1 MQQLTFSELSQD
13 NLPSIV
19 NLVENDFDI
28 DIWNKMILGQY
39 SEKERDKLNFIQ
51 EYLANYQ
58 LNLMN
63 EATIWARAIYPL
75 LMLAERNNIQAWAE
89 VPLKAKFPHFELT
102 GIVDGV
108 LGKCV
113 AGEISIPYLV
123 VVEAKRGLEAK
134 NPRFQLYGEMLAAAW
149 SNWRESSQIKQQIFG
164 CYTISDNW
172 TFVSAMVKNFEDD
185 CPTMIIDTS
194 KEYIQ
199 RIEAATIFQILKF
212 IISKYVNR
220 RNHCHDSLSHGGDFG

>member
-1 MQQLTFSELSQD
+1 MQQFTFSELSQD

-28 DIWNKMILGQY
+28 DTWNKMVPEQY
-39 SEKERDKLNFIQ
+39 TEKEQNKLNFIQ
-51 EYLANYQ
+51 DYLVNYQ

-75 LMLAERNNIQAWAE
+75 LMLAERGNIQAWAE
-89 VPLKAKFPHFELT
+89 VPLKAQFPHFELA

-113 AGEISIPYLV
+113 AGEISVPYLV

-149 SNWRESSQIKQQIFG
+149 SNWHKSPQAEQNIFG

-172 TFVSAMVKNFEDD
+172 TFVSAVVRNFEDD
-185 CPTMIIDTS
+185 CPTMTVDTS

-212 IISKYVNR
+212 IIDKHVNR
-220 RNHCHDSLSHGGDFG
+220 